1 MKNEQRILNSSN
13 LSEKNNMLLSVHVKP
28 GAKQNKLE
36 WMDQD
41 TLKLWVTALAEK
53 GKANEAVL
61 ELLAEELKIP
71 KSRLQIV
78 RGLTTRLKHIEI
90 QS

>member
-1 MKNEQRILNSSN
+1 
-13 LSEKNNMLLSVHVKP
+13 
-28 GAKQNKLE
+28 
-36 WMDQD
+36 MDQD